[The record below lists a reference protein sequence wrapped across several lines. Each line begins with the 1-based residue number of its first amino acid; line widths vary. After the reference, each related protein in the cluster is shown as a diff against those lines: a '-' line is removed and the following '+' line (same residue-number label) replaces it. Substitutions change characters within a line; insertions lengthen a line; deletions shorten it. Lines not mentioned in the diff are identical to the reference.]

1 MKGLWRIRIVG
12 TEQRGKFFCSLW
24 VAWKELY
31 NSACGLKG
39 HRKIYNLRRM
49 QNMSRAS
56 NVCLLQLLEGLQNAS
71 GWGTYTLSSILLYLS
86 VPSTSYTAN
95 KMHYASLNDLYLGAE
110 AGAWAG
116 EISDEEGSQYWRVS
130 SRKQCCRR
138 AWQNGQPEKV
148 APAIPVWFAQPSAI
162 ILDGWHYQCTCITIL
177 RFSWFCSDLI

>member
-56 NVCLLQLLEGLQNAS
+56 NVCLLQLLEGLICKMHLV
-71 GWGTYTLSSILLYLS
+71 GGHTLCHLSSSTFLFHPLPTLLTKCIMLHS
-86 VPSTSYTAN
+86 
-95 KMHYASLNDLYLGAE
+95 M
-110 AGAWAG
+110 
-116 EISDEEGSQYWRVS
+116 
-130 SRKQCCRR
+130 
-138 AWQNGQPEKV
+138 
-148 APAIPVWFAQPSAI
+148 
-162 ILDGWHYQCTCITIL
+162 TCIWGQKQVRGLGRLAMRRVRSTEECL
-177 RFSWFCSDLI
+177 LGSNAAVGHDKMGNQRRWLQLFLFGLLSQVQ